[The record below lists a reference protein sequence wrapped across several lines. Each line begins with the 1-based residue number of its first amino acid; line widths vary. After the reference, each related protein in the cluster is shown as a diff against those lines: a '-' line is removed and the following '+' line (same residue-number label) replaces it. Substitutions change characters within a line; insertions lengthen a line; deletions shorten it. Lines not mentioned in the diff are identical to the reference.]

1 MNCKEHHLPELEL
14 ATGQA
19 REALQAILYTILFIR
34 SPGPVTPRDVEC
46 EGFNLTYPRIAN
58 DKLSALQGGS
68 GGGTVPHSS
77 LEYDVDKKVDSAI
90 TTFLT
95 TLSQIGPELLSGGLT
110 LSFFERRATRQLF
123 GLVSNEEKVI
133 WEQWHLRV
141 VVNNTP
147 RPMSDDSAAVM
158 ERQRIQDTAEGM
170 LRSVLEKIFVVA
182 GTSIDHVP
190 PVMYEF
196 EINCSKKV
204 DDRENV
210 YSRVTNMPSLINLSN

>member
-14 ATGQA
+14 ATGQV
-19 REALQAILYTILFIR
+19 REALQAILYTIVFIR

-46 EGFNLTYPRIAN
+46 EGFSLTYPRIAS
-58 DKLSALQGGS
+58 DKSNTPSA
-68 GGGTVPHSS
+68 HSA
-77 LEYDVDKKVDSAI
+77 LEYDVDKKVDDAI
-90 TTFLT
+90 SSFLM

-123 GLVSNEEKVI
+123 GLVSNEEKVV

-147 RPMSDDSAAVM
+147 RPVSDDSAAVI

-170 LRSVLEKIFVVA
+170 LRSVLLKIFEIA
-182 GTSIDHVP
+182 GGAIDHVP

-196 EINCSKKV
+196 EISCSKKV

-210 YSRVTNMPSLINLSN
+210 YSRVANMPSLINLSN

>member
-58 DKLSALQGGS
+58 ERLGGVSA
-68 GGGTVPHSS
+68 
-77 LEYDVDKKVDSAI
+77 LEYDVDKKVDAAI

-123 GLVSNEEKVI
+123 GLVSNEEKVV

-158 ERQRIQDTAEGM
+158 ERQRIQDTAEEM
-170 LRSVLEKIFVVA
+170 LRSVLNKIFDLA
-182 GTSIDHVP
+182 GSSTDHVP

-196 EINCSKKV
+196 DIQSSKKV

-210 YSRVTNMPSLINLSN
+210 YSRVSNMPSLINLSN